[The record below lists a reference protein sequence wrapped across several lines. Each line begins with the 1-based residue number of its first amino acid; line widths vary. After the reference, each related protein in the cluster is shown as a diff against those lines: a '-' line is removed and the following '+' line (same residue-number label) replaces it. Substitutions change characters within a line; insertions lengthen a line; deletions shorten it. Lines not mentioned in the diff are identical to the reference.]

1 MQLDNQLRGYLDD
14 DGLLTRL
21 PGKKQK
27 KKLDLLI
34 DFLASQFESDTTYT
48 EIEVNTILNQHHSF
62 NDPATLRRLLI
73 GTKKLQRSV
82 DGREYWKTIDS

>member
-1 MQLDNQLRGYLDD
+1 MQLDNQLQGYLDD
-14 DGLLTRL
+14 DGLLARL

-34 DFLASQFESDTTYT
+34 EFLASQFQTDTTYT
-48 EIEVNTILNQHHSF
+48 EVDVNTILNRHHSF

-73 GTKKLQRSV
+73 GTKKLERSV
-82 DGREYWKTIDS
+82 DGRAYWKTIKS